1 MGPKWKR
8 TLVQITVGAVGALAL
23 SASAQAAFITYAA
36 SATNA
41 TSIAATSDAID
52 LGGLVDSFIA
62 NASLGLTVSAAS
74 AATVMTGQEGLQV
87 VQGCALAATLCT
99 ASDWIDLTGKG
110 LSLGGASFTQS
121 ITPTEVKLFTT
132 GSMLVSGVSVE
143 SLRLRWDASTIS
155 PPASVGATGS
165 LTVTAV
171 PESGTWALMLAG
183 LIAAGGIA
191 RARRRF
197 LA

>member
-1 MGPKWKR
+1 MRPKWKQ
-8 TLVQITVGAVGALAL
+8 TLVQIVVGAVGAFAL
-23 SASAQAAFITYAA
+23 SAGAQAAFITYAA
-36 SATNA
+36 SGTNT
-41 TSIAATSDAID
+41 TSVTATSDAID
-52 LGGLVDSFIA
+52 LGVLVNSFIA
-62 NASLGLTVSAAS
+62 TATLGLTVSS
-74 AATVMTGQEGLQV
+74 ESGATITTGQEGLQV
-87 VQGCALAATLCT
+87 VQGCAFAAASCT
-99 ASDWIDLTGKG
+99 PSDWIDLTGQG
-110 LSLGGASFTQS
+110 LSLGGTTFTQT
-121 ITPTEVKLFTT
+121 IIPTEVKPFTT
-132 GSMLVSGVSVE
+132 GSVLVSGVSVE

-155 PPASVGATGS
+155 PPASVGATGT

>member
-1 MGPKWKR
+1 MRPRWKQR
-8 TLVQITVGAVGALAL
+8 LGQITVGAVGALAL
-23 SASAQAAFITYAA
+23 SASAQAAFITYAT

-52 LGGLVDSFIA
+52 LGELVDSFIA
-62 NASLGLTVSAAS
+62 TATLGLTVSSAS
-74 AATVMTGQEGLQV
+74 AATITTGQEGLQV
-87 VQGCALAATLCT
+87 VQGCALALALCT
-99 ASDWIDLTGKG
+99 PSDWIDLTGKG
-110 LSLGGASFTQS
+110 LSLGGTTFTQS
-121 ITPTEVKLFTT
+121 ITPTEVKPFTT
-132 GSMLVSGVSVE
+132 GSVLVSGVSVE

-183 LIAAGGIA
+183 IIAAGGIA